1 MLTEL
6 CTESLVGAVET
17 RFVIGKSCFKRVLS
31 ESNISLGWPVIF
43 SCHCS
48 LDDIRQFPA
57 IGQSAGIRQLH
68 VVVFSNV
75 DLLLPSIF
83 CLRLGMQQ

>member
-1 MLTEL
+1 MIGGFLKIWRSRIERRGLFQNFPGDLEFQPCFLQTPNMLTEL
-6 CTESLVGAVET
+6 CTESLVGVVER

-48 LDDIRQFPA
+48 LVNN
-57 IGQSAGIRQLH
+57 G
-68 VVVFSNV
+68 
-75 DLLLPSIF
+75 
-83 CLRLGMQQ
+83 